1 MKMTG
6 KTMTAPTQSDAL
18 NLRGHF
24 PGAMDEAEPL
34 AARSFDRMVADV
46 RVGTRSR
53 VGVTVHMTMADAEI
67 AWRAFEADAVGLGF
81 QNFDWLK
88 AWYSQVGEAEGVEP
102 AIVITSLDGVPV
114 MLTPFGIE
122 RRYGQRCLVWLGGRF
137 ADYKAPMLARDF
149 ETQVSPDLF
158 ASMWEKI
165 RQHLP
170 AHDFIALENQPS
182 HVGLSINPFTSLSG
196 ETAADD
202 GYVFPLPATYEEFT
216 QTFRSG
222 TRRADRAKLRKLEAM
237 GRLEFK
243 IAETS
248 DEARLMVAD
257 ILDRKAMQLRAQ
269 GISSIFEDA
278 GYRAAYVALAALPPK
293 RKMLQ
298 VAMMTLDGEFIS
310 GSIAH
315 FRQGHMTL
323 MVHTYEHAFA
333 RLSPGRLLLLNLIKT
348 SIGEGHKI
356 YDLSVGYAAYKDS
369 FCDEP
374 MPLSNYVAAAKPW
387 GLAAASAERAKL
399 GLKRRV
405 KDNVTLMGWLR
416 GWRQKF
422 AGA

>member
-1 MKMTG
+1 
-6 KTMTAPTQSDAL
+6 MTAPSQTEVL
-18 NLRGHF
+18 NLRGNF
-24 PGAMDEAEPL
+24 SGAMDETEPL

-53 VGVTVHMTMADAEI
+53 VGVTVHLTMAEAEI
-67 AWRAFEADAVGLGF
+67 AWRAFETDAVGLGF
-81 QNFDWLK
+81 QSFDWLK
-88 AWYSQVGEAEGVEP
+88 AWYAQVGEADGVEP

-114 MLTPFGIE
+114 MLAPFGIE

-165 RQHLP
+165 RRHLP

-182 HVGLSINPFTSLSG
+182 HIGLSVNPFASLAG
-196 ETAADD
+196 ELAPDD
-202 GYVFPLPATYEEFT
+202 GYVFPLPSTYEEFA
-216 QTFRSG
+216 QGFRPE
-222 TRRADRAKLRKLEAM
+222 TRRADRAKERKLEAM

-243 IAETS
+243 IAETAE
-248 DEARLMVAD
+248 EARLMVAD
-257 ILDRKAMQLRAQ
+257 ILDRKATQLRAQ
-269 GISSIFEDA
+269 GIASIFEDA
-278 GYRAAYVALAALPPK
+278 GYRAAYVTLAALPPK

-298 VAMMTLDGEFIS
+298 VAMLMLNGEFLS

-333 RLSPGRLLLLNLIKT
+333 RLSPGRLLLLKLIKE
-348 SIGEGHKI
+348 SIAEGHTI

-369 FCDEP
+369 FCDEA
-374 MPLSNYVAAAKPW
+374 MPLSNYVVAAKPW
-387 GLAAASAERAKL
+387 GLAAASAERARL

-405 KDNVTLMGWLR
+405 KDNNTLMGWLR
-416 GWRQKF
+416 GWRQRF
-422 AGA
+422 ASA

>member
-1 MKMTG
+1 
-6 KTMTAPTQSDAL
+6 MTAPIQTDVL
-18 NLRGHF
+18 NLRGSF
-24 PGAMDEAEPL
+24 PGAGSEAEPL

-53 VGVTVHMTMADAEI
+53 IGVTVHLTMAEAEI
-67 AWRAFEADAVGLGF
+67 AWRAFEAEAVGLGF

-88 AWYSQVGEAEGVEP
+88 AWFSQVGEAEGVEP
-102 AIVITSLDGVPV
+102 AIVIVSLDGVPV
-114 MLTPFGIE
+114 MLAPFGIE

-149 ETQVSPDLF
+149 ETQVTPDQF
-158 ASMWEKI
+158 AVMWDKI
-165 RQHLP
+165 RRHLP
-170 AHDFIALENQPS
+170 AHDFIALENQPP
-182 HVGLSINPFTSLSG
+182 HIGLSINPFASLNG
-196 ETAADD
+196 ETAPDD
-202 GYVFPLPATYEEFT
+202 GYVFPLPASYEEFT
-216 QTFRSG
+216 QTFRPA
-222 TRRADRAKLRKLEAM
+222 TRRADRAKERKLEAL

-243 IAETS
+243 IAETP

-257 ILDRKAMQLRAQ
+257 ILDRKATQLRAQ
-269 GISSIFEDA
+269 GIHSIFEDA

-298 VAMMTLDGEFIS
+298 VAMLTLDGEFLS

-315 FRQGHMTL
+315 FRQGHATL
-323 MVHTYEHAFA
+323 MVHTYEPTHA
-333 RLSPGRLLLLNLIKT
+333 RMSPGRLHLLKLINA
-348 SIGEGHKI
+348 SIEEGHKI

-374 MPLSNYVAAAKPW
+374 MPLSNYVVAAKPW

-405 KDNVTLMGWLR
+405 KSSDTLMGWLR
-416 GWRQKF
+416 GWRLRSS
-422 AGA
+422 GA